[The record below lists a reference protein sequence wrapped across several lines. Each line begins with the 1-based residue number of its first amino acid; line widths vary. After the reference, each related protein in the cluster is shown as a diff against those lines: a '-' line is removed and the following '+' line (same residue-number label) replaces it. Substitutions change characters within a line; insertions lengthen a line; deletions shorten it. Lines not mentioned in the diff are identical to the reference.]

1 MPILP
6 VGIGILH
13 FLCHNKYHEFADWR
27 GVAMNFTELYQ
38 QWRNEELPDNLKEE
52 LNRIEGDPAA
62 IEDRFYQHLSFGTA
76 GMRGVLGA
84 GTNRMNLFTIRRAAE
99 GLACYI
105 ESKGEEAKKRGVVIA
120 YDTRHFSK
128 AFAVETARVLG
139 AHGVSTYVYKEP
151 RPTPQ
156 LSFTVRALNAF
167 AGVVITASHNPKQY
181 NGFKVYGEDGA
192 QLVPSAAKE
201 IVRHM
206 KKIENLFGIEAADA
220 EVLETQGLLHWILEE
235 FDEAY
240 LERLM
245 TLKERSDLDFGLHIV
260 YTPLHGTGYVPV
272 TGGLQ
277 AFGFANVHVVEA
289 QASPDGS
296 FPTVAYPN
304 PEEPAAF
311 ELAMELGQKTGADLL
326 LATDPDADRLGVA
339 VWNGEQ
345 YVLLTGNQLGALL
358 LHYLLET
365 KKEQGTLP
373 ENGAM
378 VKTIVTSEMG
388 AAIARKYGVDTINTL
403 TGFKYIAEKIEEFEK
418 TGAHT
423 FVFGYEE
430 SYGYLIEP
438 FARDKDAVQV
448 AIKVAEMAA
457 HYATKGKTLLDVLED
472 LYKEFGYYR
481 EALVSKVFE
490 GKDGQVEMRAL
501 LYGLRSHLPKE
512 IAGVPVVRVE
522 DYLSGTALLKDG
534 STAALALPQE
544 NVLKFVLADES
555 WVTIRPSGT
564 EPKCKFY
571 FGVVKESKEAAEKR
585 LQELTGWFQHFI
597 S

>member
-365 KKEQGTLP
+365 KKEQGTLS

-388 AAIARKYGVDTINTL
+388 AAIARKYGVETINTL

-438 FARDKDAVQV
+438 FVRDKDAVQV

>member
-1 MPILP
+1 
-6 VGIGILH
+6 
-13 FLCHNKYHEFADWR
+13 
-27 GVAMNFTELYQ
+27 MNVTELYQ
-38 QWRNEELPDNLKEE
+38 EWRQADLPDDLKEE
-52 LNRIEGDPAA
+52 LYRIEGDPAA

-156 LSFTVRALNAF
+156 LSFTARALNAF

-206 KKIENLFGIEAADA
+206 EKIENLFGIEAADA

-245 TLKERSDLDFGLHIV
+245 TLKERSDLDFGLRIV

-272 TGGLQ
+272 TRGLQ

-311 ELAMELGQKTGADLL
+311 ELAMELGQITGADLL

-423 FVFGYEE
+423 FLFGYEE

-490 GKDGQVEMRAL
+490 GKDGQVEMRVL
-501 LYGLRSHLPKE
+501 LDGLRSHLPKE
-512 IAGVPVVRVE
+512 IAGVRVVRVE